1 MRRFET
7 RRPSKI
13 KLSEDSLI
21 PTLQKLEILQQ
32 RYSNL
37 QKLLK
42 VCENEKSSLKFEIA
56 KLNKK
61 VTRLG
66 SEKADINSELM
77 KTIYSGKK
85 KQTRKRKKK
94 EAGATISALKPH
106 EKKEKLK
113 EYLIK
118 IHNNNNTT
126 DDVINTILELR
137 LHDKDYGIIM
147 LGVLEYLRDRTN
159 GLAIT
164 ITDNYV
170 TEKFELAKNLQEDGT
185 RALSGKKSRK
195 NEKKKL

>member
-21 PTLQKLEILQQ
+21 PTLQKLEILQE

-118 IHNNNNTT
+118 IHNNNNNTT

-159 GLAIT
+159 GQAIT

-185 RALSGKKSRK
+185 RSLSGKKS
-195 NEKKKL
+195 KKKL